1 MNTLH
6 IRSVPDEVYEQLR
19 SLAQARGRSLSAQVV
34 FLLERSLE
42 AEAQQQGQ
50 SRLLETIRRR
60 RFTPP
65 PAAPDSTDLLVADRA
80 R

>member
-19 SLAQARGRSLSAQVV
+19 SLAQAKGRSLSAQVV
-34 FLLERSLE
+34 FLLERGLE
-42 AEAQQQGQ
+42 AEARQQGQ
-50 SRLLETIRRR
+50 VHLLETIRRR

-65 PAAPDSTDLLVADRA
+65 PASPDSTELLAEDRA